1 MKERF
6 AYRNRNQDSYLKL
19 LVFFFFFSCSYSFS
33 QFKPITPHA
42 EISILTIEPGASL
55 NDAFGHSAFRINDS
69 IAKVDVIFDYGRYD
83 FNTSNFYLKFAQ
95 GKLNYK
101 IGANHFSDFYQSYV
115 AQNRQVTEQIL
126 NLNFEEKEKLYKF
139 LIRNYRP
146 ENQDYLYDFFY
157 DNCATK
163 IKDVAQIATGNT
175 ITFHTPENL
184 DSESFRSLIYQNVK
198 PNSWGGFG
206 IDLALGSVIDRNIDS
221 EHFMFLP
228 EYIALFFDNATL
240 KNDIP
245 LVAERKILYKS
256 KEADS
261 STNFLLSPLFVFLII
276 SILILYITYTDY
288 KQKSRSR
295 ILDTLIF
302 GITGSIGIVILLLW
316 FATDHSA
323 TANNYN
329 LLWAFFINLFIIKQ
343 TLSKRPKLWFKKYV
357 KFLIILL
364 CLMTLHWTIGVQVFN
379 IALLP
384 LLVALFIRYFYILYS
399 LKGNS

>member
-1 MKERF
+1 MKQIL
-6 AYRNRNQDSYLKL
+6 AL
-19 LVFFFFFSCSYSFS
+19 LFVFLGLSLNA
-33 QFKPITPHA
+33 QFKPITPNA
-42 EISILTIEPGASL
+42 EISILTIESGASL
-55 NDAFGHSAFRINDS
+55 YDAFGHSAFRINDS

-83 FNTSNFYLKFAQ
+83 FNAPNFYLKFVQ

-101 IGANHFSDFYQSYV
+101 IGANHFKDFYQSYV
-115 AQNRQVTEQIL
+115 AQNRQVKEQIL

-146 ENQDYLYDFFY
+146 ENQNYLYDFFY

-163 IKDVAQIATGNT
+163 IMDVAQTATGNS

-206 IDLALGSVIDRNIDS
+206 IDLALGSVIDRDIDS
-221 EHFMFLP
+221 KHFMFLP
-228 EYIALFFDNATL
+228 EYIALFFENATL

-245 LVAERKILYKS
+245 LVAESKILYES
-256 KEADS
+256 KKADS
-261 STNFLLSPLFVFLII
+261 NTNFLLSPLFVFLII
-276 SILILYITYTDY
+276 SMLILYITYTDY
-288 KQKSRSR
+288 KKRSRSR

-302 GITGSIGIVILLLW
+302 SLTGSIGIVVLLLW
-316 FATDHSA
+316 FATDHTA

-329 LLWAFFINLFIIKQ
+329 LLWAFFLNLFLIKQ

-364 CLMTLHWTIGVQVFN
+364 CLMTLHWILGVQVFN
-379 IALLP
+379 SALLP
-384 LLVALFIRYFYILYS
+384 LLVALFIRYAYIIYY
-399 LKGNS
+399 KVE